1 MEVIEKEIGNVLI
14 CSIKGQILL
23 CTEEECRKYF
33 EKLSEEKSRT
43 SVIINMSGV
52 GYVNNAGV
60 GMIVESFRKFRENGG
75 RLVLCSL
82 TPEVAK
88 LFEIIRLTE
97 LIEIYPYEES
107 AIMSIQAK

>member
-60 GMIVESFRKFRENGG
+60 GMIVKLQEVQGKRRQAG
-75 RLVLCSL
+75 SL
-82 TPEVAK
+82 FPDTRSGKTV
-88 LFEIIRLTE
+88 
-97 LIEIYPYEES
+97 
-107 AIMSIQAK
+107 